1 LIVRSWRPSR
11 HHLFPAGQLAAAIL
25 IAAVAL
31 FASPTFAETR
41 LGPQSG
47 LPVPRFAS
55 LKFGEVN
62 GREGPSMGHGVV
74 WQYRRRGLP
83 MLIIEEDLEWRK
95 VRDPDGDEVWI
106 NARGL
111 DGRRMGLVTNAPAEL
126 RRRPEGDAPVAAV
139 AEPGVLFEIR
149 SCRDGW
155 MRVDGARA
163 SGWLPEGALW
173 GPGCE

>member
-1 LIVRSWRPSR
+1 MRRPTPSLERSPRRLSHIVRMLALASV
-11 HHLFPAGQLAAAIL
+11 LVAAGEADA
-25 IAAVAL
+25 
-31 FASPTFAETR
+31 AETR
-41 LGPQSG
+41 LGPTSG

-62 GREGPSMGHGVV
+62 GREGPSLAHPVV

-83 MLIIEEDLEWRK
+83 VLIIEEDLEWRK

-111 DGRRMGLVTNAPAEL
+111 DSRRMGLVRGAPAEL
-126 RRRPEGDAPVAAV
+126 RRRPEGEAPVAAI

-149 SCRDGW
+149 SCRDGF

-163 SGWLPEGALW
+163 TGWVREGALW

>member
-1 LIVRSWRPSR
+1 MRASAASR
-11 HHLFPAGQLAAAIL
+11 RIAFPAGQLVAVVVIALAAL
-25 IAAVAL
+25 V
-31 FASPTFAETR
+31 ASPTLAETR

-62 GREGPSMGHGVV
+62 GREGPSLAHPVL

-83 MLIIEEDLEWRK
+83 VLIIEEDLDWRK

-111 DGRRMGLVTNAPAEL
+111 DSRRTGLVLDAPAQL
-126 RRRPEGDAPVAAV
+126 RRRPEDESPVAAI
-139 AEPGVLFEIR
+139 AEPGVLFEIK

-163 SGWLPEGALW
+163 AGWLPEGALW
-173 GPGCE
+173 GARCD